1 MKTKLTVVIIMLFCG
16 IQVNS
21 QTRQQV
27 FGSIQKLVS
36 KTEGQKVKSNNVF
49 AKKDD
54 KLGKQVF
61 SEKVIS
67 VNKIPE
73 GKSKYEWVYRAS
85 EISWNDFFDYFIYSE
100 YNNGDLNIVRL
111 NFNKPFKNEHF
122 TNNEDGDTS
131 PATSDSFEFYVLS
144 SDKYEITNLLDQLER
159 LKEKKPESEFNKEIA
174 KFSKEQTIA
183 WLTEKLKKHIA
194 GDDYTRGLTLVNI
207 EACKL
212 VFDYSNMVGRKYRE
226 IIPTDIA
233 SINKYNQFTYNADVC
248 ISKSYAFGIIQDKD
262 ETTYKNT
269 SFLNIYTT
277 DKDLVSNINFAMK
290 HLTSFCNGTNASKNT
305 ASTAN
310 NSNSKKIEDPN
321 VDNTFDLIDIE
332 TIMELLERQK
342 IKEFKTI
349 FNCFTLASME
359 VKVLDKGVYKDL
371 LHSAESNV
379 RWDKKDT
386 IINKTKGIEFT
397 TFKFIKK
404 PEQIFFDNT
413 EQFCYYNKLVDA
425 TSHLEVIEELKTKKF
440 IITTKKSGTAI
451 EERWEKAGVPY
462 QIRIQYEDG
471 HKGGSVALIALSF
484 LKKDK

>member
-174 KFSKEQTIA
+174 KFSKEQTLSLI
-183 WLTEKLKKHIA
+183 HI
-194 GDDYTRGLTLVNI
+194 
-207 EACKL
+207 
-212 VFDYSNMVGRKYRE
+212 
-226 IIPTDIA
+226 
-233 SINKYNQFTYNADVC
+233 
-248 ISKSYAFGIIQDKD
+248 
-262 ETTYKNT
+262 
-269 SFLNIYTT
+269 
-277 DKDLVSNINFAMK
+277 
-290 HLTSFCNGTNASKNT
+290 
-305 ASTAN
+305 
-310 NSNSKKIEDPN
+310 
-321 VDNTFDLIDIE
+321 
-332 TIMELLERQK
+332 
-342 IKEFKTI
+342 
-349 FNCFTLASME
+349 
-359 VKVLDKGVYKDL
+359 
-371 LHSAESNV
+371 
-379 RWDKKDT
+379 
-386 IINKTKGIEFT
+386 
-397 TFKFIKK
+397 
-404 PEQIFFDNT
+404 
-413 EQFCYYNKLVDA
+413 
-425 TSHLEVIEELKTKKF
+425 
-440 IITTKKSGTAI
+440 
-451 EERWEKAGVPY
+451 
-462 QIRIQYEDG
+462 
-471 HKGGSVALIALSF
+471 
-484 LKKDK
+484 

>member
-1 MKTKLTVVIIMLFCG
+1 
-16 IQVNS
+16 
-21 QTRQQV
+21 
-27 FGSIQKLVS
+27 
-36 KTEGQKVKSNNVF
+36 
-49 AKKDD
+49 
-54 KLGKQVF
+54 
-61 SEKVIS
+61 
-67 VNKIPE
+67 
-73 GKSKYEWVYRAS
+73 
-85 EISWNDFFDYFIYSE
+85 
-100 YNNGDLNIVRL
+100 
-111 NFNKPFKNEHF
+111 
-122 TNNEDGDTS
+122 
-131 PATSDSFEFYVLS
+131 
-144 SDKYEITNLLDQLER
+144 
-159 LKEKKPESEFNKEIA
+159 
-174 KFSKEQTIA
+174 
-183 WLTEKLKKHIA
+183 
-194 GDDYTRGLTLVNI
+194 
-207 EACKL
+207 
-212 VFDYSNMVGRKYRE
+212 
-226 IIPTDIA
+226 
-233 SINKYNQFTYNADVC
+233 
-248 ISKSYAFGIIQDKD
+248 
-262 ETTYKNT
+262 
-269 SFLNIYTT
+269 
-277 DKDLVSNINFAMK
+277 
-290 HLTSFCNGTNASKNT
+290 LTSFCNGTNASKNT

-310 NSNSKKIEDPN
+310 NNSKKIEDPN

-425 TSHLEVIEELKTKKF
+425 TSHLEVIEELKSKKF